1 MTNRPVR
8 VLLVEDNA
16 LLARE
21 LTAAMKELGDI
32 EVTAVAVDEN
42 QACRALRQQP
52 PQFDVLVIDVF
63 LATGSGLGVLRTAK
77 ALGLPLKVYML
88 TNFATL
94 DVRKRC
100 IALGAD
106 RIFDKS
112 RQIDEFLTEVA
123 SLAEPPEPRPTADL
137 GADTQW
143 P

>member
-21 LTAAMKELGDI
+21 LTAAMKELGEI
-32 EVTAVAVDEN
+32 EVTGVAVDEN

-63 LATGSGLGVLRTAK
+63 LAAGSGLGVLRTAK

-123 SLAEPPEPRPTADL
+123 SLAEPPDARPTADL